1 MSGPPPND
9 STRIPHRGPTSK
21 SEDGA
26 LETTFL
32 IIGAGPAGA
41 ALACFLAQHGY
52 TGIMLSSAPGTA
64 KEPRAHITN
73 PAALECL
80 RDIGLEAD
88 VNKAGTTGDHMQH
101 TRWCHDMAGDEY
113 ARIYSWGNQPE
124 KRGEYDA
131 ASPCRHTDV
140 PQTLLEPI
148 LVKHATTK
156 GWKARFDST
165 FERFERDTPNDPI
178 TSHITDNLTGL
189 SYTIRSK
196 YLFGCDGARS
206 AIMRQLEIPL
216 KKEPGQGLAL
226 NVLVEAD
233 LRQHMEHRTGNLH
246 WIMQPD
252 AIHPPWGW
260 ATILR
265 MVKAWHEWMFIV
277 FPEPGFSDYSVRPS
291 NEEYIKRV
299 REWIGD
305 DTIPVKILDAA
316 KWYINE
322 IVAEKYSDGNIFCL
336 GDAVHRHPPLNGL
349 GSNTCVQDAF
359 NLAWKL
365 AYIEKGHAQPKLLE
379 SYSLERQPIGA
390 GVIQRANQGLRDHVH
405 VWEALG
411 VLPDDVEERKRQH
424 AELSA
429 PTPAGRERRKK
440 LQDAVK
446 YTEHEFGGIGIEMN
460 QRYDSGAVYFGDEA
474 TAQQAPPSDPVLQY
488 QLSTYPGSRLPHAWL
503 NKRSPAKAPISTIDL
518 AGHGA
523 FCLLTGIGGD
533 AWKQA
538 AEKSRLKL
546 SVPINAYSVG
556 WKQDWEDVYG
566 DWARRRE
573 IEEDGSS
580 TWSYH
585 SLPRRPIFLTD
596 SSLAARPRPFQQQY
610 PRSMATAD
618 GAAALKQSDVKQE
631 AQHLAN
637 GSVPVNNNWSSPGQ
651 AAYDFRSDVVTTP
664 TTRMLNAI
672 ASTTLLD
679 DVFQD
684 DPTTNDLEAFIADL
698 TGKEAAL
705 LVLSGTMGNQVSIRT
720 HLGAPPHSVVTDHR
734 SHILEWE
741 AGGVAS
747 LCGALVKPVTPSNG
761 RYVTLEDVQKQTVLS
776 DDIHACPTKLI
787 SLENTLAGI
796 VLPLDECQRISR
808 WARENGVLM
817 HLDGARLWEAV
828 AAGAGSLKEYC
839 DCFDSVSLCFSKGLG
854 APIGSIIAGTKPFR
868 ERARWIRKSIGGG
881 LRQAGVVTAAARVAV
896 EDTFLG
902 GTLQASHERAR
913 QIAKMWEGYGGKTT
927 NPVETNM
934 VWFDLDAAGISTNDF
949 IKEGEKVGLR
959 LLGGRLVVHYQIG
972 EDAVARLER
981 LMQAVLKGGKTN
993 GTAEHPPEKLQFPTE

>member
-9 STRIPHRGPTSK
+9 SKRIPHRGPASK

-124 KRGEYDA
+124 KKGEYEA

-148 LVKHATTK
+148 LVKHATVK
-156 GWKARFDST
+156 GWKVRFDST
-165 FERFERDTPNDPI
+165 FERFERDTPNGPI

-206 AIMRQLEIPL
+206 AIMRQLDIPL

-305 DTIPVKILDAA
+305 DTISVKILDAA

-322 IVAEKYSDGNIFCL
+322 IVAEKYSNGNIFCL

-365 AYIEKGHAQPKLLE
+365 AYIEQGHAQPKLLE

-429 PTPAGRERRKK
+429 PTPEGRERRKK

-460 QRYDSGAVYFGDEA
+460 QLYDSGAVFYGDEA
-474 TAQQAPPSDPVLQY
+474 NAQQAPPGDPVLQY

-538 AEKSRLKL
+538 VDEARSKL
-546 SVPINAYSVG
+546 SVPINAYSIG

-573 IEEDGSS
+573 IEEDGCV
-580 TWSYH
+580 
-585 SLPRRPIFLTD
+585 LLRPDRTV
-596 SSLAARPRPFQQQY
+596 Y
-610 PRSMATAD
+610 
-618 GAAALKQSDVKQE
+618 GAAALKQSDIKQE

-637 GSVPVNNNWSSPGQ
+637 GSVPVNNNWSSPGP

-761 RYVTLEDVQKQTVLS
+761 RYVTLADVQKQTVLS

-796 VLPLDECQRISR
+796 VLPLDECRKISR
-808 WARENGVLM
+808 WARDHGVLM

-934 VWFDLDAAGISTNDF
+934 VWFDLDAAGISANDF

-959 LLGGRLVVHYQIG
+959 LMGGRLVVHYQIG
-972 EDAVARLER
+972 EDAVARLEK
-981 LMQAVLKGGKTN
+981 LMQVVLKGGKTN
-993 GTAEHPPEKLQFPTE
+993 GTAEHAPEKLQFPTE